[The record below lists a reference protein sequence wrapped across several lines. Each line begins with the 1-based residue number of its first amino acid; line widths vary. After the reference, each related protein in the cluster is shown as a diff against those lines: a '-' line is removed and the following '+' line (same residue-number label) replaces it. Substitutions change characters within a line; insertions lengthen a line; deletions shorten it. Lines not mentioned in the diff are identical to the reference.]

1 MRAIQVFLKSISVQ
15 FRPSFFVVDVNF
27 DNKSVRDEL
36 TNVKS
41 ECIEQNMFPSYVACE
56 CDGGQ
61 YGYFPSHLALLRRRP
76 ISAACFKQIVSCN
89 ATNTIPFE
97 LHLNFQPDCLVSI

>member
-1 MRAIQVFLKSISVQ
+1 
-15 FRPSFFVVDVNF
+15 
-27 DNKSVRDEL
+27 
-36 TNVKS
+36 
-41 ECIEQNMFPSYVACE
+41 MFPSYVACE

-89 ATNTIPFE
+89 ATYTIPLE